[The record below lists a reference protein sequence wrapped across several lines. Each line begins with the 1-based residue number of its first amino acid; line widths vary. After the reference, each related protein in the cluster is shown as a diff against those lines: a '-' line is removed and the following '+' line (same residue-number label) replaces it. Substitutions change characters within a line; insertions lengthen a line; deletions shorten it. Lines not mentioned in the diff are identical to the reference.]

1 MTVVPFKRGGGEPP
15 REAPQIDRESL
26 VELLRL
32 FLDLSDYLK
41 REHDLHKRIELY
53 GIANRLGNTLQPFTR
68 PTQPPKGAA

>member
-26 VELLRL
+26 VELLDV
-32 FLDLSDYLK
+32 FLDLSSYIE

-53 GIANRLGNTLQPFTR
+53 GLANRLGDTLHPF
-68 PTQPPKGAA
+68 TQPPKGAA